1 MAAMKRLI
9 LVFTLVLTCRGSAWA
24 QATEAAMPA
33 AGEAVKPRVL
43 VMPLAEVSD
52 GQTARPW
59 LAPAMHQSMLA
70 EIARLGFVEPMRPP
84 AGLGDV
90 ALSTDEAVRE
100 IGRQVGAEFVVHGGF
115 QTIDSDL
122 RVTGQVL
129 DVASGDVLGGFK
141 ATGAIRDL
149 FGIEDIVAA
158 QIAQVLAVRVLGNA
172 EAATPEGKSAAP
184 NTLAVAPVEDEQGMR
199 PDEGGYAN
207 GEYEVPDVPVY
218 PPYPPVWYDDDYD
231 DDDWDPV
238 RYPIVIYP
246 RRGFY
251 PNGTSGTF
259 DRGPSNVM
267 HGGPRHVMQGGP
279 SNVMGGGWSNVV
291 GGGDRVRTRSTP
303 PVATPR

>member
-1 MAAMKRLI
+1 VTEEQAAR
-9 LVFTLVLTCRGSAWA
+9 
-24 QATEAAMPA
+24 
-33 AGEAVKPRVL
+33 PRVL

-52 GQTARPW
+52 GQIARPW

-70 EIARLGFVEPMRPP
+70 EIARLGFAEPVRPP

-90 ALSTDEAVRE
+90 ALTTDEAVRE

-115 QTIDSDL
+115 QTVESDL

-129 DVASGDVLGGFK
+129 EVASGDVLGGFK

-158 QIAQVLAVRVLGNA
+158 QIGQVLAVRVLGSA
-172 EAATPEGKSAAP
+172 EAAAPGSAPAALE
-184 NTLAVAPVEDEQGMR
+184 TLPVAPVDGDQGNR
-199 PDEGGYAN
+199 PEEGEYAN
-207 GEYEVPDVPVY
+207 GEYEVPVY
-218 PPYPPVWYDDDYD
+218 PPYPPIWYGDDDDD
-231 DDDWDPV
+231 DDDWDTGHFPV
-238 RYPIVIYP
+238 VIFP
-246 RRGFY
+246 RRGFF

-279 SNVMGGGWSNVV
+279 SNVMGGGWSNVL
-291 GGGDRVRTRSTP
+291 GGGTRPTSTRRPPP